1 MKTPNIRSAEL
12 LAAYSRNPSIE
23 LRNQLVKSNAGLVR
37 KVAHQ
42 ISRQSA
48 EPYEDL
54 EQVGYIGLILAIERF
69 DSAKGYAF
77 SSFAVPYIRGEILNF
92 LRDRSSTIKIP
103 RRWQELHRRGK
114 KVRKGLTVT
123 LGHPPQEIEVARSLG
138 VSLEEWRECKGA
150 VQNRRLLSLD
160 ATVNKEMEN
169 SLTLEETLA
178 DPRDRTRQ
186 HWQEEQL
193 QLQGAMSQL
202 DSKTQAAL
210 EFVFLRDLSRKEAA
224 KCLGVS
230 TITITRHLQ
239 KGINQLVSQL
249 QPSTAV

>member
-1 MKTPNIRSAEL
+1 MKTQNVRSAEL
-12 LAAYSRNPSIE
+12 LATYSRSRSIE
-23 LRNQLVKSNAGLVR
+23 LRNQLVNINAGLVR

-54 EQVGYIGLILAIERF
+54 AQVGYIGLILAIERF
-69 DSAKGYAF
+69 DGRKGYAF

-92 LRDRSSTIKIP
+92 LRDRGTTIKIP
-103 RRWQELHRRGK
+103 RRWQELYRKGK
-114 KVRKGLTVT
+114 KMRRSLAVT
-123 LGHPPQEIEVARSLG
+123 LGCQPSESEVARSLG
-138 VSLEEWRECKGA
+138 VSLQEWRECKGA

-160 ATVNKEMEN
+160 ASVNKEMDN

-178 DPRDRTRQ
+178 DPRDRTQ
-186 HWQEEQL
+186 QSWQEDRL

-202 DSKTQAAL
+202 DRKTQAAL
-210 EFVFLRDLSRKEAA
+210 EFVFLRDLSRKDTA
-224 KCLGVS
+224 KHLGVS
-230 TITITRHLQ
+230 TITVSRHLQ

-249 QPSTAV
+249 QPAV